1 MRKTH
6 LSVGQRNTAV
16 IYPLVRTCS
25 LYQLILQISSV
36 SMSLWPIR
44 KTLALGMFS
53 EWVSLL
59 CSVALIFCIRN
70 IQNSEALGQLSIS
83 ANHSKYHKLYPPSPP
98 PQCVVHFS
106 VTRGANKA
114 L

>member
-36 SMSLWPIR
+36 SMSLWPIK

-83 ANHSKYHKLYPPSPP
+83 AIHSKYHKLYPPPP

-106 VTRGANKA
+106 VTRRANKA

>member
-1 MRKTH
+1 
-6 LSVGQRNTAV
+6 
-16 IYPLVRTCS
+16 
-25 LYQLILQISSV
+25 
-36 SMSLWPIR
+36 MSLWPIR
-44 KTLALGMFS
+44 KTLAVGMFS

-59 CSVALIFCIRN
+59 CAVALIFCIRN

-83 ANHSKYHKLYPPSPP
+83 ANHSKYKLYPP

-106 VTRGANKA
+106 VTRRANKA